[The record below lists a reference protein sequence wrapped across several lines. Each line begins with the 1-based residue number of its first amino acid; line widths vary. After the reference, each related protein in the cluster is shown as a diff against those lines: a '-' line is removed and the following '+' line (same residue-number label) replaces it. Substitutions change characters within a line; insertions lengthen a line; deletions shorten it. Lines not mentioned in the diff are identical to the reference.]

1 MCVTTVKSVH
11 VCDIVQPRGRAVHSL
26 CRTHTVAPLSPPL
39 HRQSWLNVRT
49 RLQVQVQVQ
58 ALGMAAQ
65 ELDHLGAV

>member
-11 VCDIVQPRGRAVHSL
+11 LCDIVQPRGRAVP
-26 CRTHTVAPLSPPL
+26 HTYCCAAVTSTA
-39 HRQSWLNVRT
+39 QSWLIVRT